1 MVAAVDGAGSGG
13 KKSFPALKV
22 FSNAERLIWVEGGAG
37 LFSYY
42 HCDSE
47 DGVSGGLWA
56 EKVRKGGGLT
66 VPRLCARHL
75 VGLF

>member
-1 MVAAVDGAGSGG
+1 MEPAWG
-13 KKSFPALKV
+13 KKKV
-22 FSNAERLIWVEGGAG
+22 FLPWKFSNAERLIGVEGLAG
-37 LFSYY
+37 LSVYY

-47 DGVSGGLWA
+47 DGVSGGL
-56 EKVRKGGGLT
+56 VSRKSQKGRGLT